1 VDKDADG
8 RITEEEVKE
17 VKFPFLFHL
26 VLSIRRLPKKSN
38 GRPAFSDFFFDHE

>member
-17 VKFPFLFHL
+17 VR
-26 VLSIRRLPKKSN
+26 SILKNGMPKIKES
-38 GRPAFSDFFFDHE
+38 

>member
-17 VKFPFLFHL
+17 VRAILKNGM
-26 VLSIRRLPKKSN
+26 PKIKES
-38 GRPAFSDFFFDHE
+38 